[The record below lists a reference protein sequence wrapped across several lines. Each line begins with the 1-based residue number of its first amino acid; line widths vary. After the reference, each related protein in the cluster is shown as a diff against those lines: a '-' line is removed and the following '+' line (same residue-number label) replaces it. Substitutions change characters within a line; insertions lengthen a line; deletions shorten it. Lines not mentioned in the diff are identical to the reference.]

1 MIDTWGNMSPKDGY
15 VVLMDEKVTNDD
27 IERLD
32 YLYQPVMGVI
42 ASGLFALLKGEA
54 SQNPQLSNRKMHSE
68 LLALLN
74 IDLAMFS
81 EARSA
86 LEALGLLKSFEKED
100 AIGKVVVYQLRRP
113 LQATDFFTDDLLSTL
128 LWESIGDGRYKEI
141 TARFALP
148 ILKLEGFKETSKS
161 FLDVFQ
167 VNQDHLSNKPDII
180 SESKKVF
187 STDKKIPEKL
197 VEPGSIESFDFKF
210 FIELLEKS
218 FVSLDKINEQ
228 RDLIISEHL
237 LYGIDEIEMAQF
249 IGDSADLS
257 TNEVD
262 YNTFKQHIAH
272 KYNQQIKLKKQE
284 NLTSSDSENITMKSV
299 ETLKKVGFSEE
310 DSQLILASEAYKPF
324 DFLKSLKES
333 KGGYVTDSEAYL
345 LQQLVQRQIF
355 SNSVINI
362 LIHYILIDRDLA
374 TLNKSF
380 VDTMANDWL
389 QQKVKTPE
397 EAINQ
402 VRQFNNKKS
411 ETKASNQRQR
421 KIIKKETLPDWAKDD
436 YQAPKVDVKVDKD
449 ELKRQLAEFNKT
461 APKGGK

>member
-1 MIDTWGNMSPKDGY
+1 MINTWENMSPKDGY
-15 VVLMDEKVTNDD
+15 IVLMDEKVTNDD

-42 ASGLFALLKGEA
+42 ASGLFSLLKGEA

-74 IDLAMFS
+74 IDLPMFY

-100 AIGKVVVYQLRRP
+100 ALGKVVVYQLRRP
-113 LQATDFFTDDLLSTL
+113 LQAADFFTDDLLSIL
-128 LWESIGDGRYKEI
+128 LWESIGDSRYQAI

-148 ILKLEGFKETSKS
+148 VLKLDGFKETSKS

-167 VNQDHLSNKPDII
+167 VNQAHLSDKPDII
-180 SESKKVF
+180 AESKKAF
-187 STDKKIPEKL
+187 STNKKAPQKL
-197 VEPGSIESFDFKF
+197 VETSAIESFDFKF

-262 YNTFKQHIAH
+262 YNIFKQHIAH
-272 KYNQQIKLKKQE
+272 KYNQQIKLKKQAE
-284 NLTSSDSENITMKSV
+284 SKNEDSKKIKTKSV
-299 ETLKKVGFSEE
+299 ETLKKAGFSKE
-310 DSQLILASEAYKPF
+310 DSQLILASEAYNPF

-333 KGGYVTDSEAYL
+333 KGGYVTDSESYL

-355 SNSVINI
+355 SNAVINI
-362 LIHYILIDRDLA
+362 LSHYILIDRDLA

-380 VDTMANDWL
+380 VDTMANDWS

-397 EAINQ
+397 DAINQ
-402 VRQFNNKKS
+402 VRQFNTKKT
-411 ETKASNQRQR
+411 ETKVSNQRQR

-436 YQAPKVDVKVDKD
+436 YQAPEVDVKIDKA
-449 ELKRQLAEFNKT
+449 ELQRQLAEFNKT
-461 APKGGK
+461 APKGG